1 MLIAEAIGF
10 GLVISLLFIE
20 AVGFAAGGFVV
31 PGYIAL
37 FLDSPLRLL
46 GTVLAATATYLC
58 VRLGSRF
65 LLIYGRRN
73 LVFAVLIGFIFG
85 TLTSRL
91 PNIGFL
97 NTEGALTSIGYIIP
111 GLLAY
116 WMTRQGIIRT
126 LSAMLVAA
134 VLVRFAL
141 IIVHGGV
148 LLETPL
154 L

>member
-1 MLIAEAIGF
+1 MLIAEAIGL
-10 GLVISLLFIE
+10 GLVASLFFVE

-58 VRLGSRF
+58 MRAAGRF
-65 LLIYGRRN
+65 LLIYGRRS
-73 LVFAVLIGFIFG
+73 LVLAVLLGFVFGSLTTRMPRIGA
-85 TLTSRL
+85 LD
-91 PNIGFL
+91 
-97 NTEGALTSIGYIIP
+97 EQGALTAIGFIIP

-116 WMTRQGIIRT
+116 WMTRQGIVRT
-126 LSAMLVAA
+126 LSSMLVAA
-134 VLVRFAL
+134 TLVRFAL
-141 IIVHGGV
+141 IIIHGGA